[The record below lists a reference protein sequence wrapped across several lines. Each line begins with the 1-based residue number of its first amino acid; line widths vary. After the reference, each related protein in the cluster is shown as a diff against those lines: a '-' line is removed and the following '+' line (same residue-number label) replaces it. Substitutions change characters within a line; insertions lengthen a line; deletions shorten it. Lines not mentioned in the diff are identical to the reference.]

1 MNIALSVVVVVVA
14 SATGASAADPPATSA
29 APTIGD
35 RARTCPTREAVAAAL
50 SPAVAHLRPDLDPL
64 PTDFR
69 IADLGDAFEVTA
81 GGQTQRY
88 ADAIR
93 DCPERARVA
102 AVFVALA
109 MNPPSIEPPPAP
121 AAAAPPSSV
130 QEIRPA
136 TARERIWLSL
146 GLAARL
152 DRAVAGGSDTTSG
165 TAAGGEIGVAVGRGF
180 LGLEAMAGAL
190 TPTESVIGSVRVRE
204 QRFPCSLSAAVRRRA
219 SEHLEVRAGV
229 GASLTPLTLRG
240 QGLETTQPVTRF
252 EVGARLALE
261 LRVLARAFAPFAS
274 LHLEYFPRTYELAV
288 APLGDVGSTAPLQIG
303 LAAGVAFDVWP
314 HNDN

>member
-1 MNIALSVVVVVVA
+1 MNITLSVVVIVLA
-14 SATGASAADPPATSA
+14 SATEVSAADPSATTA
-29 APTIGD
+29 APTIGAET
-35 RARTCPTREAVAAAL
+35 RNCPTRDAVAAAL
-50 SPAVAHLRPDLDPL
+50 SPAVAHLPPDRDPL
-64 PTDFR
+64 PPDFR
-69 IADLGDAFEVTA
+69 IVDLGDAFEVTA
-81 GGQTQRY
+81 GGQVQRY

-93 DCPERARVA
+93 DCPERARAA

-109 MNPPSIEPPPAP
+109 MNPPAIEPSPAP
-121 AAAAPPSSV
+121 AAAVPPSSV
-130 QEIRPA
+130 PESRPA

-152 DRAVAGGSDTTSG
+152 DRALAGGSDTTSG
-165 TAAGGEIGVAVGRGF
+165 TAAGGEIGVAVGRGSF
-180 LGLEAMAGAL
+180 GVEAMAGVL

-219 SEHLEVRAGV
+219 SEHLEVRAGL

-240 QGLETTQPVTRF
+240 QGLETTLPVTRF

-274 LHLEYFPRTYELAV
+274 LHLEYFPRTYEIAV
-288 APLGDVGSTAPLQIG
+288 APLGDIGSTAPLQVG
-303 LAAGVAFDVWP
+303 LSAGVAFDIWP
-314 HNDN
+314 QRVD